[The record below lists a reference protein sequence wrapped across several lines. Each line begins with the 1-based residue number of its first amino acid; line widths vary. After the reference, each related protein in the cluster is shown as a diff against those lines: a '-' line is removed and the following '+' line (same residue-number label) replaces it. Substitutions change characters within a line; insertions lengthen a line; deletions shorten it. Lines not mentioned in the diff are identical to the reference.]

1 MSEFYSINQIFYD
14 RIYDLSRTFF
24 KKKDILRSSE
34 MEMIVNTQIY
44 RKVFSRI
51 FEVKETSKTDKSIT

>member
-1 MSEFYSINQIFYD
+1 MIGYM
-14 RIYDLSRTFF
+14 IYPELSL
-24 KKKDILRSSE
+24 KKRDISSSSE

-51 FEVKETSKTDKSIT
+51 FEVKETSKIDKSIT